1 MTATAR
7 RPSISGRY
15 SIPDTF
21 DYPSQ
26 MMFDGRPTL
35 TTSVA
40 EFTKGRP
47 RYASSFCCAAPWN
60 YEYGQSPQ
68 EYTIGN
74 MRESTVLDKKCT
86 RPTNVTGICKV
97 RNNSPR
103 VRHHSRTS
111 GTLGRR
117 SPANRDSMCRQH
129 GCARAGTAYM
139 PTGQHLPANASTAA
153 TLALLRA
160 SQFHVPFAQHFNHL
174 SLELCAT

>member
-40 EFTKGRP
+40 KFTKGRP

-111 GTLGRR
+111 WDTEKK
-117 SPANRDSMCRQH
+117 PEIQ
-129 GCARAGTAYM
+129 CAGNMDVPGPVLLTC
-139 PTGQHLPANASTAA
+139 PLASTYRP
-153 TLALLRA
+153 TLPPPPPL
-160 SQFHVPFAQHFNHL
+160 PF
-174 SLELCAT
+174 